1 MTMNLAALKRRLQ
14 PAFEEFSQQTV
25 AAYLFGSAVEDGS
38 SGPLSD
44 IDIAVLFS
52 ERDGGACFDLRLRLY
67 TRLSTLLGRNDI
79 DVLALNLSGNLV
91 LMEEVVRKGKLLY
104 ETDREK
110 RFDFETTILHRALDF
125 KQQRLAILGE

>member
-1 MTMNLAALKRRLQ
+1 MDLAELKRHLH

-25 AAYLFGSAVEDGS
+25 AAYLFGSAAEDGS

-52 ERDGGACFDLRLRLY
+52 ERDRGACFDLRLRLY

-91 LMEEVVRKGKLLY
+91 LMDEVVRKGKLLY

-110 RFDFETTILHRALDF
+110 RFDFETTVLHRALDF